1 MKVKFDPS
9 NSSHLKSYR
18 IFLKHKT
25 WLNGCIFELEWPYHD
40 IPVMI
45 QAKIID
51 KYLDK
56 LIQITGLEVNHKWA
70 YTESSEN
77 KTKRQPKSA

>member
-40 IPVMI
+40 IPAMI

-56 LIQITGLEVNHKWA
+56 LIKITD
-70 YTESSEN
+70 TESSEN
-77 KTKRQPKSA
+77 KTKHQRKSA

>member
-45 QAKIID
+45 QAKIIQ
-51 KYLDK
+51 KHLDK
-56 LIQITGLEVNHKWA
+56 LIKMMD
-70 YTESSEN
+70 TESSEN
-77 KTKRQPKSA
+77 KTKRQRKSA

>member
-9 NSSHLKSYR
+9 NSSHLRSYR
-18 IFLKHKT
+18 IFLTHKT

-45 QAKIID
+45 QAKIIQ
-51 KYLDK
+51 KHLDK
-56 LIQITGLEVNHKWA
+56 LIKMMD
-70 YTESSEN
+70 TESSEN
-77 KTKRQPKSA
+77 KTKRQQKSA